1 MYSQFTLKFIC
12 SFHFTFILVARNSE
26 VRRFS
31 YPWPGRGVCQL
42 QEGVARR
49 VMDLVQSLEKL
60 RVRPGAVPG
69 LLKLQHSF
77 STEL

>member
-1 MYSQFTLKFIC
+1 M
-12 SFHFTFILVARNSE
+12 ARNSE

-60 RVRPGAVPG
+60 RARVGAVPG
-69 LLKLQHSF
+69 LLKLQHPYGKYGISTISS
-77 STEL
+77 STELGGGS

>member
-1 MYSQFTLKFIC
+1 M
-12 SFHFTFILVARNSE
+12 ARNSE
-26 VRRFS
+26 VRRFG

-42 QEGVARR
+42 QEGVAR